1 MKLAYLL
8 AQYLYTHKRLDLPGI
23 GTFTLDPSVIIDSD
37 HSRHK
42 NTMPEGIGF
51 KSDPSIR
58 EVPELI
64 SYISS
69 QTGKMKALAISDV
82 ESHLELVH
90 QFLNIGKPFTFEG
103 IGSLVKIRPGE
114 FEFTPGAIITD
125 KAKEIAQKEVHG
137 LSKKESTD
145 AKYQAFLATPAV
157 KSRWKKPVAV
167 LLAVCGL
174 GLAIWGGYTIATRNA
189 QGDASVSDVTTET
202 ATQVVDSSQL
212 IKPDSLTT
220 PPKAVANRYKYI
232 LEETNGNRAYKRFNQ
247 LKQTNLANL
256 IQLETKDSV
265 RYKLFIML
273 PVSSD
278 TTRIIDSLTIF
289 LGRKVYIEHQN

>member
-23 GTFTLDPSVIIDSD
+23 GTFTLDPSVIIDAD
-37 HSRHK
+37 NSRQR
-42 NTMPEGIGF
+42 NVMPEGIGF

-64 SYISS
+64 SYISA
-69 QTGKMKALAISDV
+69 QTGKMKSLAISDL

-90 QFLNIGKPFTFEG
+90 QFLNIGKPFTFDG

-114 FEFTPGAIITD
+114 FEFTPGAIITE
-125 KAKEIAQKEVHG
+125 KAKEIAEKEVHG

-145 AKYQAFLATPAV
+145 AKYQAFLATPVA

-167 LLAVCGL
+167 LLAICGL

-189 QGDASVSDVTTET
+189 EEEAGVSET
-202 ATQVVDSSQL
+202 AIEPSTPVTDSSRL
-212 IKPDSLTT
+212 IRPDSVTIQKT
-220 PPKAVANRYKYI
+220 AIADSYKYI
-232 LEETNGNRAYKRFNQ
+232 LEVARANRAIRRFNQ
-247 LKQTNLANL
+247 LKTNLWDVKM
-256 IQLETKDSV
+256 ETKDSV
-265 RYKLFIML
+265 EYKLFLML
-273 PVSSD
+273 PASSD
-278 TTRIIDSLTIF
+278 TTWKMDSLTV
-289 LGRKVYIEHQN
+289 LSGRKVYIEHQN